1 MFEVRRAM
9 HTDSASW
16 LRMREALWPEEGSGH
31 ALEIQHYFEGKLE
44 NPLEVLVAV
53 DGFGEL
59 IGLAEL
65 SIRRYAEGCVTDR
78 VAFLEGW
85 YVDQQHRRRGVG
97 AALIAA
103 AEAWGRKQGCTEFA
117 SDALLDNELGAAAHR
132 AVGFEEVERIRCFRK
147 SLHKQP

>member
-16 LRMREALWPEEGSGH
+16 LRMREALWAEEGSGH